1 MKTITIMCL
10 SLMSFTSSA
19 SVDISQNTIE
29 YSIVNYPGGNKKSKR
44 KIRRKNR
51 KRKRHCQRSAR
62 RNFAG

>member
-29 YSIVNYPGGNKKSKR
+29 YSIVDYPGGNKKSKR
-44 KIRRKNR
+44 KIRRKNK
-51 KRKRHCQRSAR
+51 KRKRYCKRAAR
-62 RNFAG
+62 MNFAG